1 MALNSKVPNDCTLE
15 FVFNCNQ
22 AYCFSTSQQKEIL
35 ASNTQIPISL
45 Y

>member
-15 FVFNCNQ
+15 FVFNQ